1 MCEGSLSYEGMTCM
15 YCGRRV
21 TGNLKFRYYYLF
33 LVHNSWDCC
42 AVKVS
47 PIYVGRLSKGSSKTS
62 NKLMCSRHSY
72 VKSNSIYYCFLVF
85 NEGISFQAL
94 ELLWAQWSHPAFCFG
109 PFIEKT
115 NSAPSYEGTTCM
127 YCRRGVT
134 GNLKFQYDY
143 LFLVHN
149 SWYCCAVKVSP
160 SWVGYQRPIKKLL
173 SKAIQYLHN

>member
-1 MCEGSLSYEGMTCM
+1 MYWKTREISLFLGMCEGSLSYEGMTCM

-47 PIYVGRLSKGSSKTS
+47 PIYVGWLSKGSSKTS
-62 NKLMCSRHSY
+62 NKLMCGRHSY

-94 ELLWAQWSHPAFCFG
+94 ELLWAQCILFWAIYWENKQCSKLWRH
-109 PFIEKT
+109 
-115 NSAPSYEGTTCM
+115 NM
-127 YCRRGVT
+127 YVLPERGHRQFEISV
-134 GNLKFQYDY
+134 
-143 LFLVHN
+143 
-149 SWYCCAVKVSP
+149 
-160 SWVGYQRPIKKLL
+160 RL
-173 SKAIQYLHN
+173 SISCP